1 MASPRVIWVRYSGLK
16 IVRGLFAMSA
26 RKSSGQSGS
35 TGLPTKDE
43 LIGCCMVLATIAG
56 IVLAWIVF
64 IAVMAS

>member
-1 MASPRVIWVRYSGLK
+1 MLTACNLGSISGLK

-26 RKSSGQSGS
+26 RKSSGS